1 MFSKSTVLATAVLV
15 PLLAVV
21 PAADAVAAPAV
32 PAPCAM
38 FCEDKPPTAETC
50 SMFCTEPP
58 APPANAQGCRLF
70 CDLGES
76 RNPEVL

>member
-1 MFSKSTVLATAVLV
+1 MFSKSAVLATAVLV

-21 PAADAVAAPAV
+21 PAADAVAAPA

-38 FCEDKPPTAETC
+38 FCEDKPPSADKC
-50 SMFCTEPP
+50 AMFCHEPP

-70 CDLGES
+70 CDLGDS